1 LFSSCAA
8 NEVGASGAARLAEA
22 SIALIEQKLK
32 HNKKMLYYVKK
43 MKWSINHHHQYY
55 PHLKFHQI
63 VKTLM
68 TAIMVTNQATMMVI
82 PKELV
87 CLVIELLG
95 SDPVWWLE
103 EKEGRGRR
111 RGEKKKKREEDS

>member
-1 LFSSCAA
+1 
-8 NEVGASGAARLAEA
+8 
-22 SIALIEQKLK
+22 
-32 HNKKMLYYVKK
+32 
-43 MKWSINHHHQYY
+43 
-55 PHLKFHQI
+55 
-63 VKTLM
+63 M

-103 EKEGRGRR
+103 EKGGRGRR
-111 RGEKKKKREEDS
+111 RGEKKRKREEDS